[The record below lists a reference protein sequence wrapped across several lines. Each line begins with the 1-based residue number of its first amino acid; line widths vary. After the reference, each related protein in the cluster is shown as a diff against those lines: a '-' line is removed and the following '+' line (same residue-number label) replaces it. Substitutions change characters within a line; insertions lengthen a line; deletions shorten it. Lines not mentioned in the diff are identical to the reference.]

1 VAATLIE
8 HLPGE
13 DDPERAMEE
22 KIAQNVAFVSYVG
35 M

>member
-1 VAATLIE
+1 VAASLIE
-8 HLPGE
+8 HLPDE
-13 DDPERAMEE
+13 DDPERLMEE